1 MLAPTSYHDR
11 YVGVR
16 GGVPDMSSTVRDV
29 HAFIGL
35 MIFVFVLTTLFS
47 VVSRLGYADAESA
60 S

>member
-1 MLAPTSYHDR
+1 
-11 YVGVR
+11 
-16 GGVPDMSSTVRDV
+16 MSGTVRDV